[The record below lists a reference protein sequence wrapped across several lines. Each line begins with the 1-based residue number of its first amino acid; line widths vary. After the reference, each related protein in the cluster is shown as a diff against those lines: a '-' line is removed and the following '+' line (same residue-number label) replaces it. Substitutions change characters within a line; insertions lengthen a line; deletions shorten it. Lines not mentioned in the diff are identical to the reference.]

1 MNKTK
6 INKIGKIVI
15 SLLLILLSVTM
26 IASTS
31 MAVDDSV
38 VNTGKYNPSASI
50 GKNSSEFRSLVGN
63 RLFFIR
69 LIGSIISVVAL
80 IVIGIKFMLGGV
92 EQKAEYKKRML
103 PYIVGMILLFG
114 GVNLLSIIYGVV
126 SKM

>member
-1 MNKTK
+1 MNKAK

-26 IASTS
+26 IANTS

-38 VNTGKYNPSASI
+38 VNTRKYNPSASI

-63 RLFFIR
+63 ILFFIR
-69 LIGSIISVVAL
+69 LIGSIVSVVAL